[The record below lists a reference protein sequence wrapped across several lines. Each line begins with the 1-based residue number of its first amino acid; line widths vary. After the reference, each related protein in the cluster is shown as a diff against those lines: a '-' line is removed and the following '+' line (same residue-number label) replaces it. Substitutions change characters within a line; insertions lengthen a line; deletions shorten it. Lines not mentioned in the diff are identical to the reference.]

1 MINKKV
7 GIITFHASENFGS
20 VLQAFA
26 MQHILE
32 KFGYDSDIIDFI
44 LESDM
49 QQYKVFRVGTYKR
62 RPAAFLIDVM
72 YYRRNKQR
80 KINFE
85 LFSTNFLKISSKRY
99 YAGKSNLL
107 EVNKDYDIFICGS
120 DQIWNL
126 NCLGRM
132 VPEFFL
138 SFADDLKKK
147 IAFAPSMP
155 KEVSEK
161 YFEELRSYI
170 GRLDYVSVREKSTV
184 AYLKN
189 IVKVENN
196 VICAMDPTLL
206 LDKEEYIEKFSLKRN
221 EEQYICIY
229 VLDYGNFNRLLI
241 KKAQELARIKKLKI
255 KYICV
260 RWIKE
265 LKDAQYCLGIGPI
278 EFLETIYNAT
288 YVITDSF
295 HAVVFSIH
303 FQIPFCIYPRSGSES
318 RVRDLLDI
326 LDLKDN
332 VYSLDNIKWINSKSN
347 KSTNVKLKDLARNSL
362 EFLLESLK

>member
-147 IAFAPSMP
+147 IAFSPRDM
-155 KEVSEK
+155 
-161 YFEELRSYI
+161 
-170 GRLDYVSVREKSTV
+170 
-184 AYLKN
+184 
-189 IVKVENN
+189 
-196 VICAMDPTLL
+196 
-206 LDKEEYIEKFSLKRN
+206 
-221 EEQYICIY
+221 
-229 VLDYGNFNRLLI
+229 
-241 KKAQELARIKKLKI
+241 KI
-255 KYICV
+255 K
-260 RWIKE
+260 RLNSNHSNTSK
-265 LKDAQYCLGIGPI
+265 
-278 EFLETIYNAT
+278 
-288 YVITDSF
+288 IT
-295 HAVVFSIH
+295 
-303 FQIPFCIYPRSGSES
+303 
-318 RVRDLLDI
+318 
-326 LDLKDN
+326 
-332 VYSLDNIKWINSKSN
+332 
-347 KSTNVKLKDLARNSL
+347 
-362 EFLLESLK
+362 